1 MKKLAG
7 LLCALALLCS
17 FCLPVFADNN
27 DNTVTITTT
36 VPSTHTIT
44 VAQAEGATVICNG
57 QPGTS
62 FTVDRL
68 SQPQLLVRPESGRVL
83 TRVLVNG
90 VDVTSSV
97 QGGYYTLPAVYE
109 DLTIKVE
116 TDAATSVS
124 GKRYIVQGTVTRNGA
139 PVSGIT
145 LELRSTLKTCVTGSD
160 GSFRFDD
167 VETGHHTMT
176 ALENGKVVGY
186 MAFYLTEDVT
196 THLSISG
203 GAQVIHVD
211 KSGIGVDLVLQLEDN
226 GLLTPLQASTISAP
240 VSTQTPAGEAPQAAS
255 PAQTT
260 QSTTPPAQT
269 TVPTFRIPQTGDA
282 ARPALLLVLAL
293 CSAVLFML
301 LWHKK
306 GKE

>member
-7 LLCALALLCS
+7 LLCALALLCG
-17 FCLPVFADNN
+17 FCLPVFADTA
-27 DNTVTITTT
+27 DNTVKITTT

-44 VAQAEGATVICNG
+44 VAQADGAAVICNG

-62 FTVDRL
+62 FTVERL
-68 SQPQLLVRPESGRVL
+68 SQPQLLVRPDSGRVL

-90 VDVTSSV
+90 VDVTASV

-109 DLTIKVE
+109 DLTLQVE
-116 TDAATSVS
+116 TDAVAPVY
-124 GKRYIVQGTVTRNGA
+124 GKRYIIQGKVTRNGA

-167 VETGHHTMT
+167 VETGRHSLT
-176 ALENGKVVGY
+176 ALENGKIVGY
-186 MAFYLTEDVT
+186 MAFCLTEDVI
-196 THLSISG
+196 THLGVSG
-203 GAQVIHVD
+203 GAQVIYVD
-211 KSGIGVDLVLQLEDN
+211 KSGIGVDLALQLEDN
-226 GLLTPLQASTISAP
+226 GLLTPLQAGIIFAP
-240 VSTQTPAGEAPQAAS
+240 VSAQTPAGETPQAAS
-255 PAQTT
+255 PAQA
-260 QSTTPPAQT
+260 TTPPAQAT
-269 TVPTFRIPQTGDA
+269 APTFRIPQTGDA

-301 LWHKK
+301 LWRKK

>member
-7 LLCALALLCS
+7 LLCALALLCG
-17 FCLPVFADNN
+17 FYLPVFADTA
-27 DNTVTITTT
+27 DNTVKITTT

-44 VAQAEGATVICNG
+44 VAQADGAAVICNG

-62 FTVDRL
+62 FTVERL
-68 SQPQLLVRPESGRVL
+68 SQPQLLVRPDSGRVL
-83 TRVLVNG
+83 TRLLVNG
-90 VDVTSSV
+90 ADVTASV

-109 DLTIKVE
+109 DLTLQVE
-116 TDAATSVS
+116 TDAAAPVY
-124 GKRYIVQGTVTRNGA
+124 GKRYIIQGKVTRNGA

-167 VETGHHTMT
+167 VETGRHTLT

-186 MAFYLTEDVT
+186 MAFCLTEDVT
-196 THLSISG
+196 THLGVSG
-203 GAQVIHVD
+203 GAQVIYVD
-211 KSGIGVDLVLQLEDN
+211 KSGIGVDLALQLEDN
-226 GLLTPLQASTISAP
+226 GMLTPLQAGTISAP
-240 VSTQTPAGEAPQAAS
+240 VSTQTPAGETPQAAS

-260 QSTTPPAQT
+260 A
-269 TVPTFRIPQTGDA
+269 PTFRIPQTGDA

-301 LWHKK
+301 LWRKK

>member
-7 LLCALALLCS
+7 LLCALALVFG

-27 DNTVTITTT
+27 DNTVKITTT

-44 VAQAEGATVICNG
+44 VAQADGAAVFCNG
-57 QPGTS
+57 QPGTA
-62 FTVDRL
+62 FTVERL
-68 SQPQLLVRPESGRVL
+68 SQPQLLVRPDSGRVL
-83 TRVLVNG
+83 TRLLVNG
-90 VDVTSSV
+90 ADVTGSV

-109 DLTIKVE
+109 DLTLQIE
-116 TDAATSVS
+116 TGAAAPVY
-124 GKRYIVQGTVTRNGA
+124 GDRYIVQGKVTRNGA
-139 PVSGIT
+139 PVSGVT

-196 THLSISG
+196 TYLGVSG
-203 GAQVIHVD
+203 GAQVIYVD

-226 GLLTPLQASTISAP
+226 GQLTPLQASTIPAP
-240 VSTQTPAGEAPQAAS
+240 VSAQTPAGKTP
-255 PAQTT
+255 P
-260 QSTTPPAQT
+260 TTPPAQT
-269 TVPTFRIPQTGDA
+269 TAPTFRIPQTGDA

-293 CSAVLFML
+293 CSAVLFVV
-301 LWHKK
+301 LWRKK
-306 GKE
+306 GKK

>member
-1 MKKLAG
+1 MK
-7 LLCALALLCS
+7 
-17 FCLPVFADNN
+17 
-27 DNTVTITTT
+27 ITTT

-44 VAQAEGATVICNG
+44 VTQADGATVFCNG
-57 QPGTS
+57 QPGTA
-62 FTVDRL
+62 FTVERL
-68 SQPQLLVRPESGRVL
+68 SQPQLLVRPDSGRVL

-90 VDVTSSV
+90 ADVTASV

-109 DLTIKVE
+109 DLTLQVE
-116 TDAATSVS
+116 TGAAAPVY
-124 GKRYIVQGTVTRNGA
+124 GNRYIVQGKVMRNGA

-186 MAFYLTEDVT
+186 MAFYLTEDIT
-196 THLSISG
+196 TYLGVSG
-203 GAQVIHVD
+203 GAQVIYVD

-226 GLLTPLQASTISAP
+226 GLLTPLQASTIPAP
-240 VSTQTPAGEAPQAAS
+240 VSAQTPAGETP
-255 PAQTT
+255 P
-260 QSTTPPAQT
+260 TTPTA
-269 TVPTFRIPQTGDA
+269 PTFRIPQTGDA

-301 LWHKK
+301 LWRKK
-306 GKE
+306 GKK

>member
-1 MKKLAG
+1 MK
-7 LLCALALLCS
+7 
-17 FCLPVFADNN
+17 
-27 DNTVTITTT
+27 ITTT

-44 VAQAEGATVICNG
+44 VTQADGATVFCNG
-57 QPGTS
+57 QPGTA
-62 FTVDRL
+62 FTVERL
-68 SQPQLLVRPESGRVL
+68 SQPQLLVRPDSGRVL

-90 VDVTSSV
+90 ADVTASV

-109 DLTIKVE
+109 DLTLQVE
-116 TDAATSVS
+116 TGAAAPVY
-124 GKRYIVQGTVTRNGA
+124 GNRYIVQGKVMRNGA

-167 VETGHHTMT
+167 VENGHHTMT

-186 MAFYLTEDVT
+186 MAFYLTEDIT
-196 THLSISG
+196 TYLGVSG
-203 GAQVIHVD
+203 GAQVIYVD

-226 GLLTPLQASTISAP
+226 GLLTPLQASTIPAP
-240 VSTQTPAGEAPQAAS
+240 VSAQTPAGETP
-255 PAQTT
+255 P
-260 QSTTPPAQT
+260 TTPPAQT
-269 TVPTFRIPQTGDA
+269 TAPTFRIPQTGDA

-301 LWHKK
+301 LWRKK
-306 GKE
+306 GKK

>member
-7 LLCALALLCS
+7 LLCALALLCG
-17 FCLPVFADNN
+17 FCLPVFADTA
-27 DNTVTITTT
+27 DNTVKITTT

-44 VAQAEGATVICNG
+44 VAQADGAAVICNG

-62 FTVDRL
+62 FTVERL
-68 SQPQLLVRPESGRVL
+68 SQPQLLVRPDSGRVL

-90 VDVTSSV
+90 VDVTASV

-109 DLTIKVE
+109 DLTLQVE
-116 TDAATSVS
+116 TDAAAPVY
-124 GKRYIVQGTVTRNGA
+124 GKRYIIQGKVTRNGA

-167 VETGHHTMT
+167 VETGRHSLT

-196 THLSISG
+196 TYLGVSG
-203 GAQVIHVD
+203 GAQVIYVD

-226 GLLTPLQASTISAP
+226 GQLTPLQASTIPAP
-240 VSTQTPAGEAPQAAS
+240 VSVQTPAGKTPAGETLPTTS
-255 PAQTT
+255 PTQTT
-260 QSTTPPAQT
+260 A
-269 TVPTFRIPQTGDA
+269 PTFRIPQTGDA

-301 LWHKK
+301 LWRKK